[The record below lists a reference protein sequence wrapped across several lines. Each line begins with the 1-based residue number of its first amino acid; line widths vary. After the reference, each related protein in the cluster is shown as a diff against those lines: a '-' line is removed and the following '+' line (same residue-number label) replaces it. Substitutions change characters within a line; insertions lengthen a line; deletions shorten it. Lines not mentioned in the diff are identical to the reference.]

1 MSDLLRYLSL
11 IMLSDRRSF
20 LEKMSQ
26 IGALSVLPGTATL
39 ATDFRAAPAEEKNH
53 FVVGPYLQNMGT
65 HEVTIMW
72 LTHKNCFS
80 WVEYGAGAH
89 TSKREFGYTNGL
101 IEANNRINKITLTGL
116 TAGTE
121 HKYKIV
127 STEVLGYKGSKVEFG
142 ETISSPMYGFKTPA
156 ENEDEFK
163 MVVFN
168 DIHDRPQIIP
178 QLLYRHGYTGNKRDY
193 DFVVFNGDCFDWVSE
208 EKQVVDHLIKPSVDI
223 FATEFPFILTQGNHE
238 CRGSFSR
245 QLPAYFTYPEANYY
259 YAFTRGPVRFVI
271 LDSGEDKTDDSVE
284 YGGLSA
290 FDRYRE
296 TQKKWL
302 EKEIESPEF
311 KKAAFRIVLI
321 HISPYHSGD
330 WHGTLH
336 CREQFGPLLNK
347 AKIDLQISGHTHRYG
362 THDPDSSHNYPIVIG
377 GGPLEGNRTLIKLHA
392 TSKELNLKMI
402 RDDGEVVGKYTIPKK
417 SRT

>member
-1 MSDLLRYLSL
+1 
-11 IMLSDRRSF
+11 MLSDRRVF
-20 LEKMSQ
+20 LEKMAQ
-26 IGALSVLPGTATL
+26 LGTLSLMPIAPSL
-39 ATDFRAAPAEEKNH
+39 ADDAVAAPVEEKNH
-53 FVVGPYLQNMGT
+53 FVAGPYLQNIGT

-72 LTHKNCFS
+72 ITHKNCFS
-80 WVEYGAGAH
+80 WVEYGAGTY

-101 IEANNRINKITLTGL
+101 IEANNRINKIILSGL
-116 TAGTE
+116 NPGTD

-127 STEVLGYKGSKVEFG
+127 STEILGYKGSKVEFG
-142 ETISSPMYGFKTPA
+142 ETISSPLYGFKTPA
-156 ENEDEFK
+156 ENEEEFR

-193 DFVVFNGDCFDWVSE
+193 DFVVFNGDCFDWVTDES
-208 EKQVVDHLIKPSVDI
+208 QVVDHLIKPSVDI
-223 FATEFPFILTQGNHE
+223 FATGLPFILTQGNHE

-245 QLPAYFTYPEANYY
+245 HLPAYFAYPDEKYY

-271 LDSGEDKTDDSVE
+271 LDSGEDKGDDSVE

-302 EKEIESPEF
+302 EKEIDSAEF
-311 KKAAFRIVLI
+311 KKAPFRIVLI

-330 WHGTLH
+330 WH
-336 CREQFGPLLNK
+336 GPLLNK

-362 THDPDSSHNYPIVIG
+362 THDPDTMHNYPIVIG

-392 TSKELNLKMI
+392 TAKELNLNMI

-417 SRT
+417 AKA

>member
-1 MSDLLRYLSL
+1 MAQLGTLSL
-11 IMLSDRRSF
+11 MPIAPS
-20 LEKMSQ
+20 
-26 IGALSVLPGTATL
+26 L
-39 ATDFRAAPAEEKNH
+39 ADNAVAAPVEEKNH
-53 FVVGPYLQNMGT
+53 FVAGPYLQHIGT

-72 LTHKNCFS
+72 ITHKNCFS
-80 WVEYGAGAH
+80 WVEYGAGTY
-89 TSKREFGYTNGL
+89 TSKREFGYNNGL
-101 IEANNRINKITLTGL
+101 IEANNRINKITLSGL
-116 TAGTE
+116 DPGTD

-127 STEVLGYKGSKVEFG
+127 STEILGYKGSKVEFG
-142 ETISSPMYGFKTPA
+142 ETISSPLYGFKTPA
-156 ENEDEFK
+156 ENEEEFR

-193 DFVVFNGDCFDWVSE
+193 DFVVFNGDCFDWVTE
-208 EKQVVDHLIKPSVDI
+208 ESQVVDHLIKPSVDI
-223 FATEFPFILTQGNHE
+223 FAAELPFILTQGNHE

-245 QLPAYFTYPEANYY
+245 HLPAYFAYPDEKYY

-271 LDSGEDKTDDSVE
+271 LDSGEDKGDDSVE

-302 EKEIESPEF
+302 EKEIDSAEF
-311 KKAAFRIVLI
+311 KKAPFRIVLI

-330 WHGTLH
+330 WHGPMH
-336 CREQFGPLLNK
+336 GREVFGPLLNK

-362 THDPDSSHNYPIVIG
+362 THDPDAMHNYPIVIG

-392 TSKELNLKMI
+392 TAKELNLKMI
-402 RDDGEVVGKYTIPKK
+402 RDDGEVVSKYTIPKK
-417 SRT
+417 AKA

>member
-1 MSDLLRYLSL
+1 
-11 IMLSDRRSF
+11 MLSDRRSF

-26 IGALSVLPGTATL
+26 LGALSLLPASATL
-39 ATDFRAAPAEEKNH
+39 AEPASSALADEKNH
-53 FVVGPYLQNMGT
+53 FVVGPYLQNIGIN
-65 HEVTIMW
+65 EVTIMW
-72 LTHKNCFS
+72 ITHKNCFS
-80 WVEYGAGAH
+80 WVEYGDGNF

-116 TAGTE
+116 KPGTN

-127 STEVLGYKGSKVEFG
+127 STEVLGYKASKVEFG
-142 ETISSPMYGFKTPA
+142 ETISSPLYGFKTPA
-156 ENEDEFK
+156 ENEEGFK
-163 MVVFN
+163 LVIFN

-178 QLLYRHGYTGNKRDY
+178 QMLYRHGYTGNKRDY
-193 DFVVFNGDCFDWVSE
+193 DFVVFNGDCFDYVTE
-208 EKQVVDHLIKPSVDI
+208 EQQMVDHLIKPTVDI
-223 FATEFPFILTQGNHE
+223 FATEMPFILTQGNHE
-238 CRGSFSR
+238 CRGSFAR
-245 QLPAYFTYPEANYY
+245 HIPAYYAYPDQKYY

-296 TQKKWL
+296 TQSKWL
-302 EKEIESPEF
+302 EKEIESSEF
-311 KKAAFRIVLI
+311 KKAPFRVVLI

-330 WHGTLH
+330 WHGPMH
-336 CREQFGPLLNK
+336 CQKVFGPLLNK
-347 AKIDLQISGHTHRYG
+347 GKIDIQISGHTHRYA
-362 THDPDSSHNYPIVIG
+362 THDADATHNYPIVIG

-417 SRT
+417 ART

>member
-1 MSDLLRYLSL
+1 
-11 IMLSDRRSF
+11 MLSDRRLF
-20 LEKMSQ
+20 LEKMAQ
-26 IGALSVLPGTATL
+26 LGTLSLMPIAPSL
-39 ATDFRAAPAEEKNH
+39 ANDAVAAPVEEKNQ
-53 FVVGPYLQNMGT
+53 FVAGPYLQNMGT

-72 LTHKNCFS
+72 ITHKNCFS
-80 WVEYGAGAH
+80 WVEYGVGTY
-89 TSKREFGYTNGL
+89 TSKREFGYNNGL
-101 IEANNRINKITLTGL
+101 IEANNRINKITLSGL
-116 TAGTE
+116 NPGTD

-127 STEVLGYKGSKVEFG
+127 STEILGYKGSKVEFG
-142 ETISSPMYGFKTPA
+142 ETISSPLYGFKTPA
-156 ENEDEFK
+156 ESEEEFR

-193 DFVVFNGDCFDWVSE
+193 DFVVFNGDCFDWVTDES
-208 EKQVVDHLIKPSVDI
+208 QVIDHLIKPSVDI
-223 FATEFPFILTQGNHE
+223 FAAELPFILTQGNHE

-245 QLPAYFTYPEANYY
+245 HLPAYFAYPDEKYY

-271 LDSGEDKTDDSVE
+271 LDSGEDKGDDSVE

-302 EKEIESPEF
+302 EKEIDSAEF
-311 KKAAFRIVLI
+311 KKAPFRIVLI

-330 WHGTLH
+330 WHGPMH
-336 CREQFGPLLNK
+336 GREVFGPLLNK

-362 THDPDSSHNYPIVIG
+362 THDPDAMHNYPIVIG

-392 TSKELNLKMI
+392 TAKELNLKMI
-402 RDDGEVVGKYTIPKK
+402 RDDGEVVGKYVIPKK
-417 SRT
+417 ARA